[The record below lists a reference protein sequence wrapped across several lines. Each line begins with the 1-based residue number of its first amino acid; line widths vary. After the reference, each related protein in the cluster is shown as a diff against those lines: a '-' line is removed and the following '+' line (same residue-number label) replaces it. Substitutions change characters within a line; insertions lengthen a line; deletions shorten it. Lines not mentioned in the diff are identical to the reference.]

1 MSACWGWHCLSPR
14 RASLPDTAQ
23 ISGHSRTP
31 KRSTCPGTTIASL
44 ASYFVRQFTFVSQNC
59 DISREYSIIFWFC
72 KSQYLFA
79 DFCRILHFHNNN
91 QNICFDSHYVNQ
103 LIHMLFHVDNVDNF
117 VHNLIFQHFF
127 IFLKVEN
134 FLPINSPIHI
144 FFKSLCNLLIS
155 TLFDIFPCKI
165 SYLQYLTKYTQI
177 NFILSLFPFVSWQA
191 PATVQKGRGNLPR
204 L

>member
-1 MSACWGWHCLSPR
+1 
-14 RASLPDTAQ
+14 
-23 ISGHSRTP
+23 
-31 KRSTCPGTTIASL
+31 
-44 ASYFVRQFTFVSQNC
+44 
-59 DISREYSIIFWFC
+59 
-72 KSQYLFA
+72 
-79 DFCRILHFHNNN
+79 
-91 QNICFDSHYVNQ
+91 
-103 LIHMLFHVDNVDNF
+103 MLFHVDNVDNF

-177 NFILSLFPFVSWQA
+177 NFILSPFPFVSWHGYRSQPSQLQA
-191 PATVQKGRGNLPR
+191 SQCTKIMLCMISRRNSRVFCEPCSKKHLAECYQRITTWQTPVTVQKGRGNLPR

>member
-1 MSACWGWHCLSPR
+1 
-14 RASLPDTAQ
+14 
-23 ISGHSRTP
+23 
-31 KRSTCPGTTIASL
+31 
-44 ASYFVRQFTFVSQNC
+44 
-59 DISREYSIIFWFC
+59 
-72 KSQYLFA
+72 
-79 DFCRILHFHNNN
+79 
-91 QNICFDSHYVNQ
+91 
-103 LIHMLFHVDNVDNF
+103 MLFHVDNVDNF

-177 NFILSLFPFVSWQA
+177 NFILSPFPFVSWHGYRSQPSQCNKLHNAQKSVLCMISRTQCLRVFLRTLFKKA
-191 PATVQKGRGNLPR
+191 PRGMLSANNNVADSRHCTKRPGKPSPAVNVR
-204 L
+204 TG

>member
-1 MSACWGWHCLSPR
+1 MSIVLRTFFPLFTILSFY
-14 RASLPDTAQ
+14 TKHMFKF
-23 ISGHSRTP
+23 I
-31 KRSTCPGTTIASL
+31 
-44 ASYFVRQFTFVSQNC
+44 
-59 DISREYSIIFWFC
+59 
-72 KSQYLFA
+72 
-79 DFCRILHFHNNN
+79 
-91 QNICFDSHYVNQ
+91 YVNQ
-103 LIHMLFHVDNVDNF
+103 LIHMVILVDNVDNF

-177 NFILSLFPFVSWQA
+177 NFILSPFPFVSWHGYRSQ
-191 PATVQKGRGNLPR
+191 PSQ
-204 L
+204 

>member
-1 MSACWGWHCLSPR
+1 MSIVLKTFFPFFTILSFY
-14 RASLPDTAQ
+14 TKHMFKF
-23 ISGHSRTP
+23 I
-31 KRSTCPGTTIASL
+31 
-44 ASYFVRQFTFVSQNC
+44 
-59 DISREYSIIFWFC
+59 
-72 KSQYLFA
+72 
-79 DFCRILHFHNNN
+79 
-91 QNICFDSHYVNQ
+91 YVNQ
-103 LIHMLFHVDNVDNF
+103 VIHMVILVDNVDNF

-177 NFILSLFPFVSWQA
+177 NFILSPFPFVLWHGYRSQ
-191 PATVQKGRGNLPR
+191 PSQ
-204 L
+204 

>member
-1 MSACWGWHCLSPR
+1 MFF
-14 RASLPDTAQ
+14 
-23 ISGHSRTP
+23 IS
-31 KRSTCPGTTIASL
+31 
-44 ASYFVRQFTFVSQNC
+44 NC
-59 DISREYSIIFWFC
+59 NIFREYSIIFWFC

-165 SYLQYLTKYTQI
+165 SYLQYFLNAKH
-177 NFILSLFPFVSWQA
+177 FLFTSMLQSVFKKPFLQA
-191 PATVQKGRGNLPR
+191 AHPR
-204 L
+204 I